1 MQFPY
6 TSTLFSIYEC
16 KISEMCEPFITR
28 ICINMKP
35 INFEENGRFQVDNDP
50 LAMGT
55 SLFELYMGIQKF
67 VEYVIFLQFFTRYTK
82 IIKITCFLKF

>member
-6 TSTLFSIYEC
+6 ANTLFSIYEC

-28 ICINMKP
+28 VCMNMKP
-35 INFEENGRFQVDNDP
+35 INFEETGQPEVEKDP

-55 SLFELYMGIQKF
+55 SLFELYMGIK
-67 VEYVIFLQFFTRYTK
+67 QFAE
-82 IIKITCFLKF
+82 